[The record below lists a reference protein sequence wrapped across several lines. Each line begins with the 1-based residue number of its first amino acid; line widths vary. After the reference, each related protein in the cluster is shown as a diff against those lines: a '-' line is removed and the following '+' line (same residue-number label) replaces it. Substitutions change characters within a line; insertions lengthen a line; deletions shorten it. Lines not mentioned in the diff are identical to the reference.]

1 MSPDT
6 SMLEKIEFSD
16 RLTLRGLRI
25 FIVLEETKS
34 VALAAE
40 RLGMSKSS
48 ISQHITT
55 LEKNV
60 GIALF
65 DRKQKPIALTPA
77 GQVLSLHAHRIV
89 SMSSAAETALSDFNA
104 LSLPIVNFAIIDDLD
119 ASLTPVMAT
128 ALQAQLSRSFIRTFS
143 GRSDQVTARMESR
156 EADIAVTASLSAV
169 ADQFEIHELCQEQFL
184 LVVAKGKYQPDAH
197 WRDQLSKLPFIQY
210 SESMPI
216 GQLVATHLKRVRL
229 EIPKQF
235 SFETSRSVIATVA
248 KTGGWT
254 LATPLSIL
262 DASRFR
268 DSVSLYTLPF
278 AALSRDVFLINRL
291 NELGSLPLTLAA
303 TFRTQL
309 QDELLPEFLNAY
321 PDMTGMLEVFD
332 DNRL

>member
-1 MSPDT
+1 MS
-6 SMLEKIEFSD
+6 SKSSQLEKIDFQD

-25 FIVLEETKS
+25 FIMLEETKS

-40 RLGMSKSS
+40 RLGLSKSS

-89 SMSSAAETALSDFNA
+89 SMSSAAETALADFNA
-104 LSLPIVNFAIIDDLD
+104 LSLPVVNFAIIDDLD

-128 ALQAQLSRSFIRTFS
+128 ALQAKLSRSFIRTFS
-143 GRSDQVTARMESR
+143 GRSDQVTARVQSR
-156 EADIAVTASLSAV
+156 EADIAVTASISTL
-169 ADQFEIHELCQEQFL
+169 ADNFEIHELCQEQFL
-184 LVVAKGKYQPDAH
+184 LVVAKGKYQPDVA
-197 WRDQLSKLPFIQY
+197 WRDQLIELPFIQY

-216 GQLVATHLKRVRL
+216 GQIVATHLKRVRL
-229 EIPKQF
+229 NIPKQF

-268 DSVSLYTLPF
+268 DSISLYPLPF
-278 AALSRDVFLINRL
+278 AALSRTIFLVNRV
-291 NELGSLPLTLAA
+291 NELGSLPLSLAT

-309 QDELLPEFLNAY
+309 HDELLPEFLNTY
-321 PDMTGMLEVFD
+321 PNMTGMLEVFD
-332 DNRL
+332 NGNL